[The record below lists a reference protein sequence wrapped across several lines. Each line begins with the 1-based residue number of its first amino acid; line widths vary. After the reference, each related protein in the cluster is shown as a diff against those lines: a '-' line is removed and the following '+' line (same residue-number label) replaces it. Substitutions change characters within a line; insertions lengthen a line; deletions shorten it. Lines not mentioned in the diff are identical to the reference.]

1 MPRALGQIDRRKHE
15 AILDA
20 ASQVLAERG
29 LNAPL
34 EEVAR
39 RAGVS
44 KQTVYNHYGS
54 KTALVRTLVERR
66 RNLLTA
72 SLADPGSG
80 DSPETA
86 LRGYA
91 RALLEALVTRG
102 SVNLIRLAVSGAADM
117 PEFARTIFE
126 AGSEAMQARLASFLK
141 AETEGG
147 RLAVEDE
154 VEAAELFMGMIRGN
168 LMLRLLIG
176 FDVGMSAEDLDRRA
190 AACAR
195 TFMAAYQPKA

>member
-1 MPRALGQIDRRKHE
+1 MPRALGQIDRRKNE

-20 ASQVLAERG
+20 AAEVLAERG
-29 LNAPL
+29 LSAPL

-66 RNLLTA
+66 RSLLTA
-72 SLADPGSG
+72 SLDEAGTG
-80 DSPETA
+80 DSPEAA

-91 RALLEALVTRG
+91 RALLQALVAPG
-102 SVNLIRLAVSGAADM
+102 SVNLIRLAVGGANDM

-126 AGSEAMQARLASFLK
+126 AGSEAMQARLAAFLQ
-141 AETEGG
+141 AENDAG
-147 RLAVEDE
+147 RLRVDNPE
-154 VEAAELFMGMIRGN
+154 EAAELFMGMIRGN
-168 LMLRLLIG
+168 LMLKLLIG
-176 FDVGMSAEDLDRRA
+176 LDVSMSAEDLDRRA
-190 AACAR
+190 EACASS
-195 TFMAAYQPKA
+195 FMRAYRA

>member
-20 ASQVLAERG
+20 ASEVLAERG

-54 KTALVRTLVERR
+54 KTARVRTLVERR
-66 RNLLTA
+66 RNILTA
-72 SLADPGSG
+72 ALDEPGAG

-86 LRGYA
+86 LRHYA
-91 RALLEALVTRG
+91 RALLEALIAQG

-126 AGSEAMQARLASFLK
+126 AGSEAMQARLAHYLK
-141 AETEGG
+141 AETEAG
-147 RLAVEDE
+147 RLSVD
-154 VEAAELFMGMIRGN
+154 
-168 LMLRLLIG
+168 
-176 FDVGMSAEDLDRRA
+176 D
-190 AACAR
+190 
-195 TFMAAYQPKA
+195 